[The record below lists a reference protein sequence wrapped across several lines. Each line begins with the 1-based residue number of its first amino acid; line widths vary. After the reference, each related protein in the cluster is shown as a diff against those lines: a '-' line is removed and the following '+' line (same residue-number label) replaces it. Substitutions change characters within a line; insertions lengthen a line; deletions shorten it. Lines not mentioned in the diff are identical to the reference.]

1 MLIKNEA
8 TRTLIT
14 SQDAVTKI
22 DWRQQLRLNFLK

>member
-22 DWRQQLRLNFLK
+22 DWRQQLPFKFS